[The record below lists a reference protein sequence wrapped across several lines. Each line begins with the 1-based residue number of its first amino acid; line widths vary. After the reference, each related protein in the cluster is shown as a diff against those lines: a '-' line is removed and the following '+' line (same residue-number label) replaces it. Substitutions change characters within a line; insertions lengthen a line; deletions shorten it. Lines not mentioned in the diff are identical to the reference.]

1 MVVLVAVMKVLQGR
15 FDYAIENPE
24 SSMHAALKSNL
35 CLLAITNRQ
44 NSSQI
49 SRNSP
54 SRRSVSLSS
63 DRSLRWKCLRTQG
76 QPGGAIA
83 CDIAIACDVALRSG
97 INISIYNHHHYI
109 DMTLN
114 YSRHHVRRI

>member
-1 MVVLVAVMKVLQGR
+1 MLVLVAVMKVLQGR
-15 FDYAIENPE
+15 FDYATENPE
-24 SSMHAALKSNL
+24 SPMHAALRSNL

-44 NSSQI
+44 NSWQI

-63 DRSLRWKCLRTQG
+63 DRSLRWKCLRAQG
-76 QPGGAIA
+76 QPGG
-83 CDIAIACDVALRSG
+83 AIACDVALRSG
-97 INISIYNHHHYI
+97 INISIYNHHNYI